1 MAYVKH
7 TAIHTTPKAHL
18 KYILNPDKN
27 EKMKYVTGICCG
39 DDLETAY
46 DNFKEIFE
54 KYNDENFDN
63 CEISKKG
70 GKRNI
75 RIHSY
80 TQSFDSSVSPEEAH
94 RIGVEWA
101 KKVFGT
107 NRPIIVST
115 HVNTNCVH
123 NHIAVCPYDLDGIRW
138 HSNAKTLQFVRKRSD
153 EICLEHNLDIIRNPK
168 KKSTISYKEHDARK
182 KGYSWKVKMAD
193 TIDRLIHSDDVT
205 DIYSLIEKMKECGYT
220 FTNESRI
227 IAKPKGVKYGC
238 CISKLGYGY
247 SYQMLMQRINNKQ
260 NEFVGRKISAFIGF
274 QVEIAVVLRER
285 QFDIYRSQSVHMP
298 TYAEVRKSF
307 EVLNFIHSNHI
318 HSLDDMKSC
327 LSAANRKEDFAMHR
341 YFSLA
346 NKKEQL
352 KTLEYLGD
360 EYARLLKTENRD
372 EAQQKRLEK
381 LHWQLMISGG
391 ISGWDTHM
399 DNWLPKLK
407 DKLRNDLKQLDSLA
421 AEMGKAS
428 KERANVETALEYLD
442 DFLKSD
448 YDRIREQEQLRI
460 QIENYHNGLEPQED
474 GTYKAEPKPTAERNA
489 EIAYLARLE
498 EKRQRAE
505 EERRRREEQI
515 VRENR
520 KRYIGYSR

>member
-27 EKMKYVTGICCG
+27 EEMKYVTGICCG

-54 KYNDENFDN
+54 KYNTEKFND
-63 CEISKKG
+63 CELSKKS
-70 GKRNI
+70 GKRHI

-101 KKVFGT
+101 KNVFGV

-115 HVNTNCVH
+115 HVNTDHVH
-123 NHIAVCPYDLDGIRW
+123 NHIAVCPYDLDGILW
-138 HSNAKTLQFVRKRSD
+138 HSNYKTLQFVRKRSD
-153 EICLEHNLDIIRNPK
+153 EICIEHNLDIIRNPK

-193 TIDRLIHSDDVT
+193 TIDRLIHNDDVT

-220 FTNESRI
+220 FTNESRM

-238 CISKLGYGY
+238 CISKLGFGY
-247 SYQMLMQRINNKQ
+247 SYQMLIQRINNKQ
-260 NEFVGRKISAFIGF
+260 NEFVEKKISAFIGF
-274 QVEIAVVLRER
+274 QVEIAVGLRER

-298 TYAEVRKSF
+298 TYAEVKKSF

-318 HSLDDMKSC
+318 HSLDDMRAC
-327 LSAANRKEDFAMHR
+327 LAAANRKEDIAMHR

-352 KTLEYLGD
+352 KT
-360 EYARLLKTENRD
+360 ENRD
-372 EAQQKRLEK
+372 EAQQKQLEK

-391 ISGWDTHM
+391 IGGWNTHM
-399 DNWLPKLK
+399 ENWLPKLK
-407 DKLRNDLKQLDSLA
+407 DKLRNDLRQLDSLA
-421 AEMGKAS
+421 AEMGRAS
-428 KERANVETALEYLD
+428 KERTNAEMSLAYLE

-474 GTYKAEPKPTAERNA
+474 GTYKAEPEPTAERNA
-489 EIAYLARLE
+489 EFAYLDMRE
-498 EKRQRAE
+498 EQRRRAE
-505 EERRRREEQI
+505 EQRRRDARQREM
-515 VRENR
+515 RNR
-520 KRYIGYSR
+520 SRSGYCR